1 MIYSTIPPSIKK
13 TGTVKPNIKWLL
25 ILSLAFAPWN
35 LLAQNASRKIDSL
48 LQQMYKAEEP
58 GASVLIQKK
67 GKIIFQKSYGIAN
80 LQTKEKINFHSN
92 FNVGSITK
100 QFTAFAI
107 LQLAKEKKLSMDDR
121 LIRFFPDFNKKLG
134 NEITVQEL
142 LTHSSGI
149 IDHYAYIDTN
159 KVKHASD
166 LDVLNAVKNLDS
178 TYFVPG
184 TQYRYSN
191 TAYCLL
197 AMIIEKLSGIPYSTY
212 IKKNIFEPLAMDHA
226 QVFSMGSPIKNQ
238 VRGYDADEKGNFKK
252 LDADESIFFSTEGDG
267 GIYCSLEDYSKWFLS
282 LQKGKLLGN
291 KWIGEARSPQ
301 FPVDK
306 TKKLY
311 YGFGWFINEKSNEPA
326 VYHTGSNGG
335 FRAISFSIPSQD
347 YLVVIFSNRTGID
360 LENLVIEINKILR
373 TGSNSY
379 TKIDQLE
386 SFNNSSLIFAP
397 CKETI

>member
-1 MIYSTIPPSIKK
+1 M
-13 TGTVKPNIKWLL
+13 GTNKPVNKLLLTLSLLFNTWLL
-25 ILSLAFAPWN
+25 F
-35 LLAQNASRKIDSL
+35 AQNSSHKIDSL
-48 LQQMYKAEEP
+48 LEKVYKTDEP

-92 FNVGSITK
+92 FNVGSLTK

-107 LQLAKEKKLSMDDR
+107 LQLAKEKKLSVEDR

-149 IDHYAYIDTN
+149 IDHYAYVDTN
-159 KVKHASD
+159 RVKHASD
-166 LDVLNAVKNLDS
+166 RDVLNAVKNLDS

-184 TQYRYSN
+184 MQYRYSN

-197 AMIIEKLSGIPYSTY
+197 ALIIEKISGMPYAAY
-212 IKKNIFEPLAMDHA
+212 IKKNIFEPLGMDHA
-226 QVFSMGSPIKNQ
+226 QVFGLGSPIENQ
-238 VRGYDADEKGNFKK
+238 VRGYDIDEKGSFKK
-252 LDADESIFFSTEGDG
+252 LDAEESIFFSTEGDG
-267 GIYCSLEDYSKWFLS
+267 GVYCSSEDYSKWFRA
-282 LQKGKLLGN
+282 LQSGKLLGK
-291 KWIGEARSPQ
+291 KWIAEARSPQ

-306 TKKLY
+306 PKQLY
-311 YGFGWFINEKSNEPA
+311 YGFGWFINENTNETA

-360 LENLVIEINKILR
+360 LEKLVIEINKILR
-373 TGSNSY
+373 VGGNSY